1 MTKLIDTVRLYN
13 EHPEL
18 LNMLYPDKNKYDRK
32 PKLNILC
39 TGSRDWTD
47 RKLVKSVLS
56 AYKSYDVTVIQGTSK
71 GLDTIADEVA
81 NELGMKSIGFSAI
94 QKYDARDLLLRNTV
108 MVNKLEPSRDL
119 VLAFRTSRLSKGT
132 NDAVQKAVGRGL
144 RVIMYT
150 LGDKYPG
157 GIKCSDFNLST
168 GADLPMIENP
178 EITE

>member
-1 MTKLIDTVRLYN
+1 MEITLNSIEVQNEKDALIFL
-13 EHPEL
+13 
-18 LNMLYPDKNKYDRK
+18 DKNKYGQK

-71 GLDTIADEVA
+71 GLDAIADEVA
-81 NELGMKSIGFSAI
+81 NELGMKGIGFSAN

-150 LGDKYPG
+150 LDDKYPG

-168 GADLPMIENP
+168 GADLPMVENP

>member
-1 MTKLIDTVRLYN
+1 METILNSTEEQNDKDALIFL
-13 EHPEL
+13 
-18 LNMLYPDKNKYDRK
+18 DKNKYGQK

-39 TGSRDWTD
+39 TGSRDWSD
-47 RKLVKSVLS
+47 RKVVKSVLS

-81 NELGMKSIGFSAI
+81 NELSMKSIGFSAN

-150 LGDKYPG
+150 LDDKYPG

-168 GADLPMIENP
+168 RADLPIVENP

>member
-1 MTKLIDTVRLYN
+1 MEITLNSIEVQNEKDALIFL
-13 EHPEL
+13 
-18 LNMLYPDKNKYDRK
+18 DKNKYGQK

-81 NELGMKSIGFSAI
+81 NELGMKSIGFSAN

-150 LGDKYPG
+150 LDDKYPG

-168 GADLPMIENP
+168 GADLPMVENP